1 MVGYHIDSDILA
13 SSTGETYNK
22 DAAWLGTL
30 LNHGPKEAKILY
42 DLDYSVATLLAHEG
56 ITREQGKKLLD
67 THKLHLHS
75 GYRLGYYQGKVFTI
89 DYGYGAG
96 KGYAYFYNAK
106 QFTDVHHVTRRSIA
120 NYAIAKAIKAQEVGE
135 NVLRAYKKLG
145 FTSQS
150 LTSPIK
156 AFVKSDLYPDIAT
169 LNDIPE
175 QVGEYAYAT
184 TKGNWVE
191 CYKVGHWNT
200 VYDYDI
206 NRAYGSQLAKL
217 LELRDGTWVHSKAI
231 PANRQTAPYGFA
243 KGILTVT
250 APFHPFIVNT
260 GDMSFTPLG
269 AREEVLTLHQVDF
282 LRQKGLGSFKVSDCL
297 YWTNRYPEQ
306 TPKPFEVTVRR
317 LCEASK
323 GADPATKDVIRR
335 ILAGM
340 WGYMLQLKGTEDDVE
355 FGENFNP
362 VYGAIV
368 ETENSLA
375 VAGACLDNNVVPLSI
390 AVDGIVTD
398 KPLHLSADSAHPLD
412 IGTNPGQWRLTHLG
426 RAIIVSSGVVGIEGK
441 GGDEDFSITYEWLRK
456 VMEDNPEQ
464 TEYQMEK
471 IAPVTLAKAMSG
483 DSWDK
488 LGQLERSTR
497 TVYIGSES
505 KRCYL
510 NAPKTGGDIL
520 NNVYGSEPWDIT
532 MVTKGGD

>member
-1 MVGYHIDSDILA
+1 MIGYHIDSNILA
-13 SSTGETYNK
+13 TSTGEVWNK
-22 DAAWLGTL
+22 EASWLPIL
-30 LNHGPKEAKILY
+30 LDHQPKEAKILY
-42 DLDYSVATLLAHEG
+42 DLDYSVAALLAHEG
-56 ITREQGKKLLD
+56 ITWEQGKKLLD
-67 THKLHLHS
+67 THKLKLYS
-75 GYRLGYYQGKVFTI
+75 GYRLGYYPGKVFTI
-89 DYGYGAG
+89 DYGYGAA

-106 QFTDVHHVTRRSIA
+106 QYTDVHHGTTISKD
-120 NYAIAKAIKAQEVGE
+120 YAITKAIKAQEVGE
-135 NVLRAYKKLG
+135 SILQAYKKLG

-156 AFVKSDLYPDIAT
+156 AFVKSGLYPDIAT

-191 CYKVGHWNT
+191 CYKVGHWDT

-206 NRAYGSQLAKL
+206 NRAYGAQLAKL
-217 LELRDGTWVHSKAI
+217 LEIRDGTWIRSKSI
-231 PANRQTAPYGFA
+231 PTNRETAPYGFA

-250 APFHPFIVNT
+250 APFHPFIENT

-269 AREEVLTLHQVDF
+269 SRETYLTLAQVDF
-282 LRQKGLGSFKVSDCL
+282 LRQKRLGSFEVSDCL
-297 YWTNRYPEQ
+297 YWRNHYVEQ
-306 TPKPFEVTVRR
+306 TPKPFEVTVNR
-317 LCEASK
+317 LCEAST
-323 GADPATKDVIRR
+323 GASPTTKTVTRR

-340 WGYMLQLKGTEDDVE
+340 WGYMLQLKGAEEDVE

-368 ETENSLA
+368 ETQNSLA

-390 AVDGIVTD
+390 AVDGIDTD
-398 KPLHLSADSAHPLD
+398 KPLNLD

-426 RAIIVSSGVVGIEGK
+426 RGIIVSSGIVGIEGK
-441 GGDEDFSITYEWLRK
+441 AGDEEFSITYDWLRK
-456 VMEDNPEQ
+456 VMEGNPGQ

-471 IAPVTLAKAMSG
+471 IAPVTLTKAMSG

-510 NAPKTGGDIL
+510 NVPKTGGDIL
-520 NNVYGSEPWDIT
+520 NNVYDSEPWDIT
-532 MVTKGGD
+532 MVNRQEVI